1 VKTVNIASQPVSA
14 AELLEMARSD
24 SLLVKTD
31 KGDSFVISQADEFAT
46 EVELLRRNHTF
57 LSMLDEFKEENE
69 TIPLEK
75 VEQELR

>member
-1 VKTVNIASQPVSA
+1 MKTVNIASQPVSA

-75 VEQELR
+75 VEKELR

>member
-69 TIPLEK
+69 TISLEK
-75 VEQELR
+75 VEKELR

>member
-1 VKTVNIASQPVSA
+1 MKTVNIASQPVSA

-69 TIPLEK
+69 TISLEK
-75 VEQELR
+75 VEKELR